1 VGPEARNDVRGDAD
15 GANWLQA
22 ASIGTMTINSVGNTV
37 AGTVEFSSDM
47 DDQGDIEVDV
57 SGLIGLDLQSQ
68 QAGSKITVSGSA
80 LVTGLYFHDEVVTTI
95 DASALTNKATH
106 GTVNVRILTNADNDV
121 AGPGRQQR
129 SRWRHRQQA
138 PTTAIR
144 ST

>member
-1 VGPEARNDVRGDAD
+1 VGPEARNDVRADAD
-15 GANWLQA
+15 GGNWLQA

-47 DDQGDIEVDV
+47 DDQGDTEVDV
-57 SGLIGLDLQSQ
+57 TGLIGLDLQSQ

-106 GTVNVRILTNADNDV
+106 GTVNV
-121 AGPGRQQR
+121 
-129 SRWRHRQQA
+129 
-138 PTTAIR
+138 
-144 ST
+144 